1 MLNLRNNVKGKVL
14 NKVVLITGCS
24 SGIGM
29 ELAKTFIKKG
39 YITYGLARREIT
51 LFGLRYI
58 QGDVTKFD
66 DCKAVIKKIIEEQ
79 GHIDILINNAG
90 MGISGPIEYAGEE
103 EAKKIIDV
111 NFFGAWHMIKAAL
124 PFMREKNDGTIVNVS
139 SFASFT
145 PIPFQA
151 FYSASKAALDS
162 LSVALRSEVK
172 GFNIKVA
179 TIHPGDV
186 KTGFTGAREKNTLK
200 AGDPYAKICNNAV
213 SQMEKDEQ
221 SGMNASYAAKVIFK
235 VATKDN
241 PRLKTIV
248 GNKYKF
254 FNFALSLLPMRLKE
268 WAVRA
273 MYFGGKEKQDVEII
287 EPDTNLKDE

>member
-1 MLNLRNNVKGKVL
+1 M

-29 ELAKTFIKKG
+29 ELANAFIKNG
-39 YITYGLARREIT
+39 YVTYGMARREIT
-51 LFGLRYI
+51 MPNLRYI
-58 QGDVTKFD
+58 KGDVTKFD
-66 DCKAVIKKIIEEQ
+66 DCKAVLKKIIEEQ

-90 MGISGPIEYAGEE
+90 MGISGPIEYVGEE
-103 EAKKIIDV
+103 ESKKIMDV
-111 NFFGAWHMIKAAL
+111 NFYGAWNMIKASL
-124 PFMREKNDGTIVNVS
+124 PFMRERNSGSIINIS

-162 LSVALRSEVK
+162 LSGALRSEVK

-186 KTGFTGAREKNTLK
+186 KTGFTGAREKNMLS
-200 AGDPYAKICNNAV
+200 AGDPYARICNNAV

-221 SGMNASYAAKVIFK
+221 GGMSAQYAAKAIYK
-235 VATKDN
+235 IAISKS

-254 FNFALSLLPMRLKE
+254 FNFALNLLPLRLKE

-273 MYFGGKEKQDVEII
+273 MYFGGKEREQNVEII

>member
-1 MLNLRNNVKGKVL
+1 LS
-14 NKVVLITGCS
+14 KVVLITGCS

-29 ELAKTFIKKG
+29 ELASIFIKNG
-39 YITYGLARREIT
+39 YTTYGLARREIT
-51 LFGLRYI
+51 LSGLRYV
-58 QGDVTKFD
+58 QGDVTNFE
-66 DCKAVIKKIIEEQ
+66 DCKSVIKKVIEEQ
-79 GHIDILINNAG
+79 GKIDILINNAG

-103 EAKKIIDV
+103 EAKRIMDV
-111 NFFGAWHMIKAAL
+111 NFYGAWHMIKATL
-124 PFMREKNDGTIVNVS
+124 PFMREKNSGSIINIS

-200 AGDPYAKICNNAV
+200 SGDPYARICNNAV

-221 SGMNASYAAKVIFK
+221 GGMSAKYAAKVIYG
-235 VATKDN
+235 VATKES

-248 GNKYKF
+248 GPKYKF
-254 FNFALSLLPMRLKE
+254 FNFALNLLPMRLKE

-273 MYFGGKEKQDVEII
+273 MYFGGKDKMDEVEII
-287 EPDTNLKDE
+287 EPDKNLKDE

>member
-1 MLNLRNNVKGKVL
+1 MRFKENKL

-24 SGIGM
+24 SGIGLK
-29 ELAKTFIKKG
+29 LASKFIENG
-39 YITYGLARREIT
+39 YVTYGMARRDVT
-51 LFGLRYI
+51 LPNLRYVK
-58 QGDVTKFD
+58 GDVTKFE
-66 DCKAVIKKIIEEQ
+66 DCKDVLKKIIEEQ

-103 EAKKIIDV
+103 EAKRIMDV
-111 NFFGAWHMIKAAL
+111 NFYGAWHIIKATL
-124 PFMREKNDGTIVNVS
+124 PNMREKNSGTIVNIS

-151 FYSASKAALDS
+151 FYSASKSALDS
-162 LSVALRSEVK
+162 LSGALRSEVK

-186 KTGFTGAREKNTLK
+186 KTGFTGAREKNTL
-200 AGDPYAKICNNAV
+200 ADADPYARICNNAV

-221 SGMNASYAAKVIFK
+221 GGMDADYVAGVIYK
-235 VATKDN
+235 IAVSKN

-254 FNFALSLLPMRLKE
+254 FNFALNLLPLRLRE

-273 MYFGGKEKQDVEII
+273 MYFGKKEKEEIEMI
-287 EPDTNLKDE
+287 EPDKNLKDE

>member
-1 MLNLRNNVKGKVL
+1 MNIKENKLS
-14 NKVVLITGCS
+14 KVVLITGCS

-29 ELAKTFIKKG
+29 ELAKRFINNG
-39 YITYGLARREIT
+39 YITYGLARREVD
-51 LFGLRYI
+51 LAGLRYI
-58 QGDVTKFD
+58 KGDVTKFE

-79 GHIDILINNAG
+79 SQIDILINNAG
-90 MGISGPIEYAGEE
+90 MGISGPIEYAGIE
-103 EAKKIIDV
+103 EAKKIMDV
-111 NFFGAWHMIKAAL
+111 NFYGAWHMIKATL
-124 PFMREKNDGTIVNVS
+124 PFMRDKNSGSIVNIS

-186 KTGFTGAREKNTLK
+186 KTGFTGAREKNALK
-200 AGDPYAKICNNAV
+200 VGDPYAHNCNNAV

-221 SGMNASYAAKVIFK
+221 SGMAASYAAKVIFK
-235 VATKDN
+235 VAVKEN
-241 PRLKTIV
+241 PPLKTIV
-248 GNKYKF
+248 GIKYKF
-254 FNFALSLLPMRLKE
+254 FNFALNLLPMKVKE

-273 MYFGGKEKQDVEII
+273 MYFGGEEKEDVEII
-287 EPDTNLKDE
+287 EPDTSLKDE